1 MEYGLIGEKL
11 GHSFSKI
18 IHEMIADYTYELK
31 EIKKDD
37 FDLFMKSRD
46 FKCINVTIPY
56 KKDVIPYLDFIS
68 EEAKK
73 IGAVNTIINK
83 NGKLYG
89 YNTDYY
95 GLKLLIQK
103 QNIDLSD
110 KTVLVLGTG
119 GTSLTTKA
127 VLKDLGARKILQASR
142 KKEECY
148 ISYSEIYDYDINYIV
163 NTTPIGMYPNNDGK
177 LIDIKR
183 FKNLSGLVD
192 VIYNPLNTNLVL
204 DGKKLGIKA
213 NGGLY
218 MLIAQAVYAIKLFKD
233 VEISDSVIDDVYH
246 KLLMEKQNIVF
257 IGMPS
262 SGKTTIGKIIS
273 KRLNKEFFDSDD
285 EIEKKINTNIFDYIR
300 SNGEESF
307 RKVEADVIKDLSK
320 KNGCVI
326 STGGGVILNE
336 NNINNLK
343 QNGIIIFI
351 DRNLELLTPT
361 NDRPLTSTMD
371 ALKKK
376 YDERIDLYEKYKDIK
391 VKNNKTIDEVIESIL
406 EVYNNEIISY

>member
-18 IHEMIADYTYELK
+18 IHEMIAGYTYELK
-31 EIKKDD
+31 EIKKED
-37 FDLFMKSRD
+37 FNSFMESKD

-68 EEAKK
+68 DEAKK

-95 GLKLLIQK
+95 GLKLLIEK
-103 QNIDLSD
+103 QNINLSD
-110 KTVLVLGTG
+110 KNVLVLGTG
-119 GTSLTTKA
+119 GTSLTAKA
-127 VLKDLGARKILQASR
+127 VLNDLNCKMIYQASR
-142 KKEECY
+142 KKEEGL
-148 ISYSEIYDYDINYIV
+148 ISYDEIYNLDINYIV
-163 NTTPIGMYPNNDGK
+163 NTTPIGMYPNNDGR
-177 LIDIKR
+177 LIDINK

-204 DGKKLGIKA
+204 DGINKGIKA

-233 VEISDSVIDDVYH
+233 VEISDSVIDEVYH
-246 KLLMEKQNIVF
+246 KLLFEKQNIIF

-262 SGKTTIGKIIS
+262 SGKTTIGQIIA
-273 KRLNKEFFDSDD
+273 KRLNKDFFDSDD
-285 EIEKKINTNIFDYIR
+285 LITETIKTDIFSYVKA
-300 SNGEESF
+300 NGEAPF
-307 RKVEADVIKDLSK
+307 RNVEKEVIKDLSK

-326 STGGGVILNE
+326 STGGGVILDKDNMH
-336 NNINNLK
+336 NLK

-351 DRNLELLTPT
+351 DRPLELLTPT
-361 NDRPLTSTMD
+361 SSRPLTSTFD

-376 YDERIDLYEKYKDIK
+376 YDERIDLYESYKDIK
-391 VKNNKTIDEVIESIL
+391 VKNDKELTIVVENIL